1 MKLNKNNKKL
11 IKKINLNL
19 ISHIK
24 QKMMNLNNMM
34 KLLHRSVNQIWEQ
47 LRSMDKQFELIRK
60 TMPAKVT

>member
-1 MKLNKNNKKL
+1 MKLNKNSKKL